1 MGPRWWGGAWSGR
14 IREGGRQGPTHREP
28 SNTQGVAPTQGCL
41 HHLEKSGQVKVG
53 RWGPQVQ
60 NPATPTHQLQT
71 QGHLDHTA
79 ACSQVSCRASRRVY
93 PSAIDVSTL
102 KEDVQTGGIGLIT
115 PHSLSGKGS
124 FPDSSLSKESACN
137 ARDPSSIPGSGRSHG
152 ERKGYPF
159 QYSGLEN
166 SMHHIVQGAA
176 KSWTCLSNFH
186 FTKPL
191 RFGVMYHAVLNYWR
205 SVDDFE
211 DSILW
216 ASLAAQLVK
225 NPCAMWET

>member
-1 MGPRWWGGAWSGR
+1 MHTS
-14 IREGGRQGPTHREP
+14 TH
-28 SNTQGVAPTQGCL
+28 
-41 HHLEKSGQVKVG
+41 
-53 RWGPQVQ
+53 
-60 NPATPTHQLQT
+60 
-71 QGHLDHTA
+71 
-79 ACSQVSCRASRRVY
+79 
-93 PSAIDVSTL
+93 
-102 KEDVQTGGIGLIT
+102 
-115 PHSLSGKGS
+115 
-124 FPDSSLSKESACN
+124 
-137 ARDPSSIPGSGRSHG
+137 SIPGKKIFCMILRDLADLNVSYFHMGLESLIPGLGRSG
-152 ERKGYPF
+152 ERNSYPF

-216 ASLAAQLVK
+216 ASLVAQLVK

>member
-1 MGPRWWGGAWSGR
+1 MGPRGVAWSGH
-14 IREGGRQGPTHREP
+14 IGEGGRWGPTHTEP
-28 SNTQGVAPTQGCL
+28 SNTQGVTPSQGRL

-79 ACSQVSCRASRRVY
+79 ACTQVSCRASRRVY

-124 FPDSSLSKESACN
+124 FPDSSLGKESACN
-137 ARDPSSIPGSGRSHG
+137 ARDPSSIPGSGRSAAEG
-152 ERKGYPF
+152 IGYPF

-166 SMHHIVQGAA
+166 SMDHIVQGVA
-176 KSWTCLSNFH
+176 KSWTRLSNFH

-191 RFGVMYHAVLNYWR
+191 QFGVMYHAVLNYWK
-205 SVDDFE
+205 SVHDFG

-216 ASLAAQLVK
+216 ASLVAQLVK
-225 NPCAMWET
+225 NPCVMRET